1 MRFKNK
7 HLKILLITG
16 GKINMEGEGNID
28 TTSKPT
34 KERIKQYLQ
43 ESKRFDGR
51 NLDSFREFNLENNVS
66 EKAEGSVKVSLGK
79 TEVMAGVK
87 VKVGEPFPDAPDEG
101 NLIVSAELSPLSSR
115 RYESGPPQADS
126 IELSRVIDRGIREGG
141 VVDMNKLS
149 IKSGE
154 KIWTVFVDL
163 YALNDDGNLL
173 DAFGIAALGA
183 LMDAKIPKY
192 DEENEE
198 VLYGQPDK
206 DMPLT
211 DTKIFPITIR
221 KIGGK
226 LIVDPNKEE
235 EDASEGRLT
244 IGTSGGSISSMQ
256 KGEIDSFTEEEIM
269 KSIEMADKVESELME
284 KIEKALKK

>member
-1 MRFKNK
+1 
-7 HLKILLITG
+7 
-16 GKINMEGEGNID
+16 MEGEGSIE
-28 TTSKPT
+28 TTPKVT
-34 KERIKQYLQ
+34 IERIKQYLR
-43 ESKRFDGR
+43 EGKRFDGR
-51 NLDSFREFNLENNVS
+51 EFDGFRDLVVDNNVS
-66 EKAEGSVKVSLGK
+66 KKAEGSVKVKLGN

-101 NLIVSAELSPLSSR
+101 NLIVSAELSPLSSQ

-126 IELSRVIDRGIREGG
+126 IELARVIDRGIREGG
-141 VVDMNKLS
+141 VVDMNQLA

-183 LMDAKIPKY
+183 LMDAKLPKY
-192 DEENEE
+192 DEENDE
-198 VLYGQPDK
+198 VLYDQPEK

-226 LIVDPNKEE
+226 LIVDPTKEE

-269 KSIEMADKVESELME
+269 NSIEIADKIESEILE

>member
-1 MRFKNK
+1 
-7 HLKILLITG
+7 
-16 GKINMEGEGNID
+16 MEGEGSIN
-28 TTSKPT
+28 TTPKPT
-34 KERIKQYLQ
+34 IDRIKQYLK
-43 ESKRFDGR
+43 EGKRFDGR
-51 NLDSFREFNLENNVS
+51 SLDSFRDLTIENNVS
-66 EKAEGSVKVSLGK
+66 KKAEGSVKVKLGK

-101 NLIVSAELSPLSSR
+101 NLIVSAELSAISSQ
-115 RYESGPPQADS
+115 RYESGPPQADA

-141 VVDMNKLS
+141 VVDLQKLS

-173 DAFGIAALGA
+173 DAFGIAALSA
-183 LMDAKIPKY
+183 LMDAKLPKY

-198 VLYGQPDK
+198 VLYGEPEK

-211 DTKIFPITIR
+211 DNKIFPVTIR
-221 KIGGK
+221 KIGGE
-226 LIVDPNKEE
+226 LVLDPNKEE

-244 IGTSGGSISSMQ
+244 VGASGGTISSMQ
-256 KGEIDSFTEEEIM
+256 KGEIETFTEEEIM
-269 KSIEMADKVESELME
+269 NSVEMAEKVESDLLE